1 MVNYRAFNRFDQ
13 RQKFEYGSETDSEPD
28 EQPQVVVLKKGDLTA
43 EEADQEKKR
52 IEKGMV

>member
-1 MVNYRAFNRFDQ
+1 MAIARLQSFNQ
-13 RQKFEYGSETDSEPD
+13 RQKLEYGSESDSETD
-28 EQPQVVVLKKGDLTA
+28 ELPQVVVLKRGDLTA